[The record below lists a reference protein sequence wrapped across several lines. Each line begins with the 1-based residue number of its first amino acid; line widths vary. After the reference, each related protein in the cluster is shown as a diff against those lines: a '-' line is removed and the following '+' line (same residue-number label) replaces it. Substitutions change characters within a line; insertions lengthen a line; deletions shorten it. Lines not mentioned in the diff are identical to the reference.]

1 MSMIASLAASLGA
14 AGDALRRVLGATLL
28 YPEAGHLVS
37 VASGAESAS
46 HWHWVAG
53 FRRPPVDISWRIDLL
68 FS

>member
-14 AGDALRRVLGATLL
+14 AGDALRRVLDATLL

-37 VASGAESAS
+37 SGAESAS
-46 HWHWVAG
+46 HCDWVAG